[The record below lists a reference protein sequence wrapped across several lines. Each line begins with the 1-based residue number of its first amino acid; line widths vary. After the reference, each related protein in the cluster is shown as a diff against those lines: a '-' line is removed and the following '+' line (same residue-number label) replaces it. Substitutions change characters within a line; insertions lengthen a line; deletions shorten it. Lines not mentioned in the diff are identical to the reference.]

1 MLKSSSFESAVK
13 KKKKRKLVIL
23 QNREDSPKG
32 KKNSSCRKLKPQSP
46 RGETSCLPNGGS
58 TLKNT
63 NSTNKGRSVIGT
75 VGSCQSASFLRE
87 RKKRKEGGRE
97 GGGGRCAGS
106 QRRNASLSRRSI
118 MGANPPRLDL
128 ETRRGPPLVLEFVSF
143 EIYTSLDKNY
153 GLFPETLTN
162 RRRVDRHSSRY
173 WRINLSWWCFYTETE
188 YVCCPGFQVLRFQE

>member
-87 RKKRKEGGRE
+87 RKKRKEGGR
-97 GGGGRCAGS
+97 GGGVDALDRRGGTLRFREGASWVPTPRGSTSKLAGG
-106 QRRNASLSRRSI
+106 RRSFW
-118 MGANPPRLDL
+118 NLSP
-128 ETRRGPPLVLEFVSF
+128 
-143 EIYTSLDKNY
+143 
-153 GLFPETLTN
+153 
-162 RRRVDRHSSRY
+162 SRY
-173 WRINLSWWCFYTETE
+173 ILLSTKITAS
-188 YVCCPGFQVLRFQE
+188 FQRL